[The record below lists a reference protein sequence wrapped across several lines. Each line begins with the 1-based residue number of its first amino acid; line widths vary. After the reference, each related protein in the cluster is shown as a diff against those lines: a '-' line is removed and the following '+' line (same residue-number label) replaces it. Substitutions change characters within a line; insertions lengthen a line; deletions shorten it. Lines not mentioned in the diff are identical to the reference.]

1 MGDTSETNTKVLSRE
16 LFLGVVALK
25 TPIQKNH
32 YLRDKVPFRKSG
44 HTVRDACTTFQKWMA
59 TRPQHHVET
68 TGATDE
74 TKKNYAVY
82 LSF

>member
-32 YLRDKVPFRKSG
+32 YLRDMGPFPRYCHICEIFVGCAQTCLFVLFMNINVISG
-44 HTVRDACTTFQKWMA
+44 SVSEHLVMC
-59 TRPQHHVET
+59 HV
-68 TGATDE
+68 
-74 TKKNYAVY
+74 
-82 LSF
+82 